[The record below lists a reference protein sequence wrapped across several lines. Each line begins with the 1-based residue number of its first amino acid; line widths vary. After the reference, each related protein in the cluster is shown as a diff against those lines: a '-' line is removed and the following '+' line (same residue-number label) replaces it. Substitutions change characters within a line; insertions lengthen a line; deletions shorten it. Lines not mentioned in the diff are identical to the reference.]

1 MRRVLKISVPV
12 QEKKEGIESD
22 NSVVTAIAEEDMV
35 VLGLLVIQ
43 N

>member
-1 MRRVLKISVPV
+1 MPV
-12 QEKKEGIESD
+12 QEEKEGVESD
-22 NSVVTAIAEEDMV
+22 NSVVTAIAEEDTV